1 MLEYLPYRKSDY
13 TVSRD
18 HLRHPWL
25 ASHGFVVVRADMRGT
40 GEATG
45 LYTGEYLAQEQA
57 DAKEILG
64 KKFEMNFS
72 LRFDRSFMLFIS
84 MD

>member
-1 MLEYLPYRKSDY
+1 
-13 TVSRD
+13 
-18 HLRHPWL
+18 
-25 ASHGFVVVRADMRGT
+25 MRGT

-72 LRFDRSFMLFIS
+72 LRFDRSFMLFFHQHGLALS
-84 MD
+84 RGQTGPWACTESLGVASTDYRWLTRNRRS